1 MRRADVAIGVILAS
15 LAVTKTFRVWLKVR
29 YE

>member
-15 LAVTKTFRVWLKVR
+15 LAVTKTFRVWLKV